1 MVNLRRKI
9 GTAGDLHSVVRTMK
23 ALAASSI
30 EQYEKSVSAL
40 GDYYRTVELGLGVC
54 LRGSTPAAPPVA
66 RRSTPAA
73 TSIGAVVFGSDQG
86 LVGQFNDV
94 VADYAIAT
102 LGALP
107 GKARIWAVGERVQAR
122 LADSGLET
130 AGFFAVPSSVQ
141 AITPLVGQIQIE
153 SEAHRAEGK
162 YTEFYVFHNR
172 KQSGAPYKPV
182 SQRLLPLDARWQE
195 GLAEV
200 PWPTALPPE
209 IIGGN
214 LSTLRALIREYLF
227 ISLFRAC
234 AESLASENASRL
246 AAMERADKN
255 ITDLLEKLHGTFLA
269 LDDRPSMAHQ
279 LYRTCR
285 AVLNKTHL
293 VYPRSHPGYVSR
305 DDNPFARLEMELPKA
320 LLIVWPREA
329 IHAMIEIAD
338 ELGRP
343 SLGDAILLMSWLGAR
358 RQDWLAWPANIFDS
372 PYLAWTTEK
381 TGVSVTIPWAQVPE
395 LRERIEAAKVR
406 HKSAAVQSTLFF
418 VDDRSRRL
426 WTPGS
431 IHKAFDE
438 LRTKLAKNHE
448 SFKTTYAVHHYPGD
462 PMRIPTTKL
471 TMRVL
476 RHTCITSLH
485 DAGCVREQIRAI
497 TGHSMSSID
506 EILKRYTALTID
518 QAGAALAKLVDH
530 QERQAG
536 IQPGPDVRLFGR

>member
-1 MVNLRRKI
+1 MAAQNAGSADVDDMRLQDSNKARVAEPYLTCRINKDGTKRYYFQPRSRHKSAGWQIVALHDDEGFPIRTRTPARQACRRLAGIYAAWQDGKPGYGPHCIDDLGRPLPRHHRLMANII
-9 GTAGDLHSVVRTMK
+9 GAQDGMIAAIVRDYLVSKSFLKRKPSTQDDYRLCLN
-23 ALAASSI
+23 ALVKKFGNRQWRSI
-30 EQYEKSVSAL
+30 ERK
-40 GDYYRTVELGLGVC
+40 
-54 LRGSTPAAPPVA
+54 
-66 RRSTPAA
+66 
-73 TSIGAVVFGSDQG
+73 
-86 LVGQFNDV
+86 
-94 VADYAIAT
+94 
-102 LGALP
+102 
-107 GKARIWAVGERVQAR
+107 
-122 LADSGLET
+122 
-130 AGFFAVPSSVQ
+130 
-141 AITPLVGQIQIE
+141 
-153 SEAHRAEGK
+153 EAQDW
-162 YTEFYVFHNR
+162 V
-172 KQSGAPYKPV
+172 
-182 SQRLLPLDARWQE
+182 
-195 GLAEV
+195 
-200 PWPTALPPE
+200 
-209 IIGGN
+209 
-214 LSTLRALIREYLF
+214 
-227 ISLFRAC
+227 
-234 AESLASENASRL
+234 
-246 AAMERADKN
+246 
-255 ITDLLEKLHGTFLA
+255 LA

-320 LLIVWPREA
+320 SLIVWPREA

-395 LRERIEAAKVR
+395 LRERIEAAKAR

-438 LRTKLAKNHE
+438 LRTELAKRHE
-448 SFKTTYAVHHYPGD
+448 SFQTRYAVNFYAGD
-462 PMRIPTTKL
+462 PMRIPTAKL

-485 DAGCVREQIRAI
+485 DAGCVREQIRSI

-518 QAGAALAKLVDH
+518 QAGAALAKVVAH
-530 QERQAG
+530 QERQVDAK
-536 IQPGPDVRLFGR
+536 PSSHVRLFGR